1 MHKKPP
7 IHYAAPNTQAG
18 FDAPRRQEIPVYF
31 GTICHFLPDSID
43 FSPKKSVYYSQSTV
57 RCAQCTARTGRYCYA
72 RFPGKRRHPA
82 VLRAPALQR
91 RTAHCGLHSCRC
103 KVGLGRTSAELA
115 KASHSSEATVTR
127 LCHKLGYANYRK
139 FQLELARDVLEQQET
154 EARKRPNDPL
164 HQALLDL
171 QNNRQEEVQATIQA
185 LNLVQLRKVL
195 SILRAAEIIEIE
207 ANGSSLPVA
216 MDASLKLGSLGK
228 RCMISPVPEKA
239 KSFSSALTPKM
250 PCCSFPAQAAARRW
264 RRPPVPPRRTAHR
277 SSSSP
282 ATSAR
287 RWQATPAIPCWPPT
301 ASSALPAICCRP
313 SFRQRWWWRRS
324 TTCWWAISI

>member
-1 MHKKPP
+1 MHDSPGSVV
-7 IHYAAPNTQAG
+7 TQLCSGLQLYSAE
-18 FDAPRRQEIPVYF
+18 RRIADCILADV
-31 GTICHFLPDSID
+31 
-43 FSPKKSVYYSQSTV
+43 KWASV
-57 RCAQCTARTGRYCYA
+57 A
-72 RFPGKRRHPA
+72 
-82 VLRAPALQR
+82 
-91 RTAHCGLHSCRC
+91 
-103 KVGLGRTSAELA
+103 TSAELA

-154 EARKRPNDPL
+154 EARKRPPNDPL

-239 KSFSSALTPKM
+239 RSFSSALTPKDALLLISSAGR
-250 PCCSFPAQAAARRW
+250 CEALETAARKNGT
-264 RRPPVPPRRTAHR
+264 PVILITCDKR
-277 SSSSP
+277 
-282 ATSAR
+282 
-287 RWQATPAIPCWPPT
+287 
-301 ASSALPAICCRP
+301 SALAGLSNYTLLASNRIQRIASDMLP
-313 SFRQRWWWRRS
+313 SQLSAALVVEVLYYLLLGNFDLN
-324 TTCWWAISI
+324 

>member
-1 MHKKPP
+1 MHDSPGSVV
-7 IHYAAPNTQAG
+7 TQLCSGLQLYSAE
-18 FDAPRRQEIPVYF
+18 RRIADCILADV
-31 GTICHFLPDSID
+31 
-43 FSPKKSVYYSQSTV
+43 KWASV
-57 RCAQCTARTGRYCYA
+57 A
-72 RFPGKRRHPA
+72 
-82 VLRAPALQR
+82 
-91 RTAHCGLHSCRC
+91 
-103 KVGLGRTSAELA
+103 TSAELA

-154 EARKRPNDPL
+154 EARKRPPNDPL

-239 KSFSSALTPKM
+239 RSFASALTPKDALLLISSAGR
-250 PCCSFPAQAAARRW
+250 CEALETAARAAKEERHTGHPHHL
-264 RRPPVPPRRTAHR
+264 RQALGAGRPRQLYPAGLQPHPAHCQRYAAVPAFG
-277 SSSSP
+277 
-282 ATSAR
+282 SAGGGG
-287 RWQATPAIPCWPPT
+287 AL
-301 ASSALPAICCRP
+301 LPAGGQFRSEPSVMMQKVPAVLVGTFCCV
-313 SFRQRWWWRRS
+313 
-324 TTCWWAISI
+324 

>member
-1 MHKKPP
+1 MHDSPGSVV
-7 IHYAAPNTQAG
+7 TQLCSGLQLYSAE
-18 FDAPRRQEIPVYF
+18 RRIADCILADV
-31 GTICHFLPDSID
+31 
-43 FSPKKSVYYSQSTV
+43 KWASV
-57 RCAQCTARTGRYCYA
+57 A
-72 RFPGKRRHPA
+72 
-82 VLRAPALQR
+82 
-91 RTAHCGLHSCRC
+91 
-103 KVGLGRTSAELA
+103 TSAELA

-154 EARKRPNDPL
+154 EARKRPPNDPL

-216 MDASLKLGSLGK
+216 MDASK

-239 KSFSSALTPKM
+239 RSFASALTPKDALLLISSAGR
-250 PCCSFPAQAAARRW
+250 CEALETAARAAKKNGT
-264 RRPPVPPRRTAHR
+264 PVILITCDKR
-277 SSSSP
+277 
-282 ATSAR
+282 
-287 RWQATPAIPCWPPT
+287 
-301 ASSALPAICCRP
+301 SALAGHASYTLLASNRIQRIASDMMP
-313 SFRQRWWWRRS
+313 SQLSAALVVEALYYLLVGNFDLN
-324 TTCWWAISI
+324 

>member
-1 MHKKPP
+1 MHDSPGSVV
-7 IHYAAPNTQAG
+7 TQLCSGLQLYSAE
-18 FDAPRRQEIPVYF
+18 RRIADCILADV
-31 GTICHFLPDSID
+31 
-43 FSPKKSVYYSQSTV
+43 KWASV
-57 RCAQCTARTGRYCYA
+57 A
-72 RFPGKRRHPA
+72 
-82 VLRAPALQR
+82 
-91 RTAHCGLHSCRC
+91 
-103 KVGLGRTSAELA
+103 TSAELA

-154 EARKRPNDPL
+154 EARKRPPNDPL

-207 ANGSSLPVA
+207 ANGRTPPPSLDASGGLPVA

-239 KSFSSALTPKM
+239 RSFASALTPKDALLLISSAGR
-250 PCCSFPAQAAARRW
+250 CEALETAARAAKKNGT
-264 RRPPVPPRRTAHR
+264 PVILITCDKR
-277 SSSSP
+277 
-282 ATSAR
+282 
-287 RWQATPAIPCWPPT
+287 
-301 ASSALPAICCRP
+301 SALAGHASYTLLASNRIQRIASDMLP
-313 SFRQRWWWRRS
+313 SQLSAALVVEALYYLLVGNFDLN
-324 TTCWWAISI
+324 

>member
-1 MHKKPP
+1 MHDSPGSVV
-7 IHYAAPNTQAG
+7 TQLCSGLQLYSAE
-18 FDAPRRQEIPVYF
+18 RRIADCILADV
-31 GTICHFLPDSID
+31 
-43 FSPKKSVYYSQSTV
+43 KWASV
-57 RCAQCTARTGRYCYA
+57 A
-72 RFPGKRRHPA
+72 
-82 VLRAPALQR
+82 
-91 RTAHCGLHSCRC
+91 
-103 KVGLGRTSAELA
+103 TSAELA

-139 FQLELARDVLEQQET
+139 FQLEQQET
-154 EARKRPNDPL
+154 EARKRPPNDPL

-239 KSFSSALTPKM
+239 RSFASALTPKDALLLISSAGR
-250 PCCSFPAQAAARRW
+250 CEALETAARAAKKNGT
-264 RRPPVPPRRTAHR
+264 PVILITCDKR
-277 SSSSP
+277 
-282 ATSAR
+282 
-287 RWQATPAIPCWPPT
+287 
-301 ASSALPAICCRP
+301 SALAGHASYTLLASNRIQRIASDMLP
-313 SFRQRWWWRRS
+313 SQLSAALVVEALYYLLVGNFDLN
-324 TTCWWAISI
+324 